1 MVQYDLV
8 KMMEDSRT
16 TLDQIMSKENMDAR
30 RNQQAGSFDVSKVK
44 LNESLQRTL
53 DAAHKDIDIVI

>member
-1 MVQYDLV
+1 LESLYRVAGMVQYDLV

-53 DAAHKDIDIVI
+53 D